1 MITFEVLGV
10 PAPKGSS
17 RAMMK
22 GGHAINVPSGSNAN
36 RDKIKAWSTAVREQ
50 ALEACGADR
59 TAPVFVCTALSV
71 EIVFCMAR
79 PMGHWGKGK
88 NAGKLVPTAP
98 QYPATKPDI
107 DKLVRTTLDAM
118 TGLVFDD
125 DSRISRLVATKEW
138 ARPGHEGAVIVVR
151 ERSSLPQAFSFASD
165 TVAIDTDTI
174 VPWEV
179 TTATEAA

>member
-1 MITFEVLGV
+1 MIYVLGT

-17 RAMMK
+17 RAFMNRAT
-22 GGHAINVPSGSNAN
+22 GHAILAPGGSKVNAL
-36 RDKIKAWSTAVREQ
+36 KIKAWSTAVREQ

-59 TAPVFVCTALSV
+59 TAPVFICTALLV

-98 QYPATKPDI
+98 RYPATKPDI

-138 ARPGHEGAVIVVR
+138 ARPGHEGAVI
-151 ERSSLPQAFSFASD
+151 
-165 TVAIDTDTI
+165 TVAERAAEIRELTI
-174 VPWEV
+174 TMPGDSSRSIVSRE
-179 TTATEAA
+179 TATEAA